1 MLEDSLQSLKNTPSI
16 NQLSHKL
23 DKLYT
28 RLFGFYGN
36 VFETLPRDNGF
47 YLFEAGKNIER
58 ILSLI
63 SVLRSAF
70 SFKNNEEVESVI
82 LEAVLENHHLLT
94 QYRHIYKSQWSLVA
108 GLDMVLLE
116 KNLPY
121 TLSSL
126 LDRLAY
132 CLSHLPKST
141 NANRLGIDEKIVLEA
156 STIIKLIDAE
166 SLVKVDAD
174 TQYRSELDK
183 TLEQVFDLIS
193 KVTGSLSSLY
203 FSHSVIQH
211 SLLDTIEKI
220 NSDEI

>member
-1 MLEDSLQSLKNTPSI
+1 MQSLRDTHSI
-16 NQLSHKL
+16 NQLSHRL

-36 VFETLPRDNGF
+36 IYETLPRDNGF

-58 ILSLI
+58 IISLI

-70 SFKNNEEVESVI
+70 TFKNEEEVEAVI

-121 TLSSL
+121 TLSYL
-126 LDRLAY
+126 LDQLGQNLAK
-132 CLSHLPKST
+132 LPKSVHAT
-141 NANRLGIDEKIVLEA
+141 RLGIDEKIVLEA
-156 STIIKLIDAE
+156 TTIVKLIDTE
-166 SLVKVDAD
+166 SLVQVDD
-174 TQYRSELDK
+174 ETQYRSELDK
-183 TLEQVFDLIS
+183 TLEKVSDLIS

>member
-1 MLEDSLQSLKNTPSI
+1 
-16 NQLSHKL
+16 
-23 DKLYT
+23 
-28 RLFGFYGN
+28 
-36 VFETLPRDNGF
+36 V
-47 YLFEAGKNIER
+47 
-58 ILSLI
+58 
-63 SVLRSAF
+63 
-70 SFKNNEEVESVI
+70 
-82 LEAVLENHHLLT
+82 
-94 QYRHIYKSQWSLVA
+94 YKSQWSLVA
-108 GLDMVLLE
+108 GLDMVMLE

-121 TLSSL
+121 TLTSL
-126 LDRLAY
+126 LDRLSF

-166 SLVKVDAD
+166 NLVKVDED

-183 TLEQVFDLIS
+183 TLEQVHDLIS
-193 KVTGSLSSLY
+193 KVTASLSSLY